1 MGFTPY
7 SQMVNLAQWTDPM
20 DLNMY
25 AKGLA
30 YREEIA
36 KNNLENLSQSL
47 GAINSINTY
56 GVDAQQLDKIKG
68 ELRERLS
75 SLSGGNLT
83 DLNTFSQ
90 MKGIINEF
98 SNRDDTQ
105 AIYKRISTYNREM
118 QAKKKAEEKGNY
130 YSSPALESLESYWSG
145 KDFYTNPEGLNL
157 SSGWLSPD
165 VTKFMKEIRESAK
178 KKVYDSKSGMVKE
191 IIDPRD
197 ASALWGQYLSTNP
210 NLAKE
215 VEWSFQKETKG
226 IDWETKGR
234 EFIDNKTKE
243 TLANYQSAVLSG
255 DADGQA
261 IYQRELQRLS
271 SMADPKIIGD
281 ELRSQYRNS
290 WFQNQMDKVGY
301 SMDMASFEGFERD
314 PLQMEQYKTSNSF
327 ALEKFRTDE
336 NIRQSLAQEIIK
348 AGFTPEGKEIVLG
361 GKKLSQTKAK
371 AEKEQNLTEKQRERK
386 MVIDSI
392 RAKGKIDQD
401 HVSLLA
407 DNGEI
412 VTLEVENGKYIVVIQ
427 KANNWYK
434 DNNGEIVPIG
444 ILQGP
449 PIKVDVYEYIRNRT
463 GEDLKPPKQSSSA
476 STQTSSKVTGPSGST
491 GVMGVSK
498 GNMADEM
505 E

>member
-68 ELRERLS
+68 ELRNKLS

-98 SNRDDTQ
+98 SNRDDMQ

-118 QAKKKAEEKGNY
+118 QAKRKAEEKGRP

-178 KKVYDSKSGMVKE
+178 KKVYDSKSGMIKE

-314 PLQMEQYKTSNSF
+314 PLQMEQIRTANNINEALLKQIIESGIDPYTGKPISVKGTPLPKVPGSKSKLTEAEQKRERIKQKISKTKKVSQQDLQDVAEKGETVRFDPDNFNEVEVFTKNPDGSGNMISNSETLQDYLRKRLGVDYVYSTRSSTP
-327 ALEKFRTDE
+327 A
-336 NIRQSLAQEIIK
+336 
-348 AGFTPEGKEIVLG
+348 TPEQPGKP
-361 GKKLSQTKAK
+361 KK
-371 AEKEQNLTEKQRERK
+371 
-386 MVIDSI
+386 
-392 RAKGKIDQD
+392 KIP
-401 HVSLLA
+401 
-407 DNGEI
+407 GF
-412 VTLEVENGKYIVVIQ
+412 
-427 KANNWYK
+427 NN
-434 DNNGEIVPIG
+434 D
-444 ILQGP
+444 
-449 PIKVDVYEYIRNRT
+449 
-463 GEDLKPPKQSSSA
+463 
-476 STQTSSKVTGPSGST
+476 
-491 GVMGVSK
+491 
-498 GNMADEM
+498 
-505 E
+505 